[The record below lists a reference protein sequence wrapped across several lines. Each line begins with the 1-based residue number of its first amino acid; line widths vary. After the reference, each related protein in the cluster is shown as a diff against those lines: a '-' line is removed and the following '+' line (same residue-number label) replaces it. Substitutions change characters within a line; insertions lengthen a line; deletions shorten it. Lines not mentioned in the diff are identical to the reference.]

1 MKAIQLNRAPAIR
14 ESRAKVVQISYNRVE
29 PNKEKSLLE
38 SNSLIATRLSG
49 PKNTHPVSKRYSAR
63 LAYKESFASL
73 TRDQRKL
80 ALSTSVIYL
89 YFIF

>member
-14 ESRAKVVQISYNRVE
+14 ESRAKVVQISYNRAK

-49 PKNTHPVSKRYSAR
+49 PKNTPPVSKRYSAR
-63 LAYKESFASL
+63 FAYK
-73 TRDQRKL
+73 
-80 ALSTSVIYL
+80 
-89 YFIF
+89 

>member
-14 ESRAKVVQISYNRVE
+14 ESRAKVVQISYNRAK

-49 PKNTHPVSKRYSAR
+49 PKNTPQYPRGIRRGLLINRVLPLFPVIKGN
-63 LAYKESFASL
+63 
-73 TRDQRKL
+73 
-80 ALSTSVIYL
+80 
-89 YFIF
+89 